1 MREKT
6 KKGKCLKRRLEVQKD
21 KQETRIR
28 LKVGDER
35 ADTETGGGWRHDA
48 AALRLL
54 WESSDEVEKALK
66 SVSHD

>member
-6 KKGKCLKRRLEVQKD
+6 KKGKCLKIVQKD

-28 LKVGDER
+28 LKLGDER
-35 ADTETGGGWRHDA
+35 ADTETGGGLRHE
-48 AALRLL
+48 AALRLV